1 MDETKP
7 QTGKPITRAAY
18 GSDIVV
24 DLLKLYGIEYVSLNP
39 GASFR
44 GLHDSLVNYGGNN
57 PEIIE
62 CSHEKVAVMMAHG
75 YARAVG
81 KPMAVIL
88 HDLVW
93 PASWC
98 HGPLL
103 CLWR

>member
-44 GLHDSLVNYGGNN
+44 SLHDSLVNYF
-57 PEIIE
+57 
-62 CSHEKVAVMMAHG
+62 V
-75 YARAVG
+75 
-81 KPMAVIL
+81 
-88 HDLVW
+88 DLYIDYW
-93 PASWC
+93 FLDAP
-98 HGPLL
+98 
-103 CLWR
+103 